1 MTIWLMK
8 NKLNSKTPNPL
19 RQQNSKQ
26 KQAHMT
32 EFSLL
37 SAFMVGIAG
46 SVHCF
51 GMCGGFAGAL
61 TVAIPQGKSPTP
73 FVFSY
78 NAGRIL
84 SYTLAGAV
92 TGALG
97 SIAQSSAK
105 SLLIG
110 FQLFSALMLI
120 AMALYLAQ
128 WWRGLAKVETLGRG
142 LWQRLQPLSKR
153 FIPFKS
159 PLSALPYGIIW
170 GWLPCGLVYST
181 LTWSLSAGTAL
192 QGALLM
198 MAFGLGTLPA
208 LFAVSFSANSILALL
223 RTPRT
228 RTFIAV
234 TLIIYAIFLIYRT
247 VNSIS

>member
-1 MTIWLMK
+1 MTD
-8 NKLNSKTPNPL
+8 
-19 RQQNSKQ
+19 
-26 KQAHMT
+26 
-32 EFSLL
+32 FSLF
-37 SAFMVGIAG
+37 SAFLVGIAG

-61 TVAIPQGKSPTP
+61 TAAIPQGKSPTP
-73 FVFSY
+73 FVLSY
-78 NAGRIL
+78 NTGRIL
-84 SYTLAGAV
+84 SYTLAGAI

-97 SIAQSSAK
+97 SIAQSSMT
-105 SLLIG
+105 SLLYG
-110 FQLFSALMLI
+110 FKLFSAFMLI

-128 WWRGLAKVETLGRG
+128 WWRGLARIESLGKQ
-142 LWQRLQPLSKR
+142 LWQHLQPLSRR
-153 FIPFKS
+153 FLPFKC

-192 QGALLM
+192 QGAM
-198 MAFGLGTLPA
+198 IMAAFGVGTLPA
-208 LFAVSFSANSILALL
+208 LLAVSFGANGLLTLL
-223 RTPRT
+223 RMPKT

-234 TLIIYAIFLIYRT
+234 TLIIYAVFLIYRT

>member
-1 MTIWLMK
+1 MTDF
-8 NKLNSKTPNPL
+8 T
-19 RQQNSKQ
+19 
-26 KQAHMT
+26 
-32 EFSLL
+32 LL
-37 SAFMVGIAG
+37 SAFLVGLAG

-61 TVAIPQGKSPTP
+61 TAAIPGGKPP
-73 FVFSY
+73 FMY
-78 NAGRIL
+78 IL
-84 SYTLAGAV
+84 SYNTGRIISYSFAGAL

-97 SIAQSSAK
+97 SIAQSSVK
-105 SLLIG
+105 SLLYG

-128 WWRGLAKVETLGRG
+128 WWRGLTKVEALGRG
-142 LWQRLQPLSKR
+142 IWQYLQPVSRR
-153 FIPFKS
+153 FLPFSS

-181 LTWSLSAGTAL
+181 LTWSLAAGTAL
-192 QGALLM
+192 QGGLLM

-208 LFAVSFSANSILALL
+208 LFSVSFSAKKFLSLL
-223 RTPRT
+223 RNPHT
-228 RTFIAV
+228 RTFIAM
-234 TLIIYAIFLIYRT
+234 TLIIYAVFLIYRT

>member
-1 MTIWLMK
+1 MTD
-8 NKLNSKTPNPL
+8 
-19 RQQNSKQ
+19 
-26 KQAHMT
+26 
-32 EFSLL
+32 FSLF
-37 SAFMVGIAG
+37 SAFLVGIAG

-61 TVAIPQGKSPTP
+61 TAAIPQGKSPTP
-73 FVFSY
+73 FVLSY
-78 NAGRIL
+78 NTGRIL
-84 SYTLAGAV
+84 SYTLAGAI

-97 SIAQSSAK
+97 SIAQSSMT
-105 SLLIG
+105 SLLYG
-110 FQLFSALMLI
+110 FKLFSAFMLI

-128 WWRGLAKVETLGRG
+128 WWRGLARIESLGKQ
-142 LWQRLQPLSKR
+142 LWQHLQPLSRR
-153 FIPFKS
+153 FLPFKS

-192 QGALLM
+192 QGAM
-198 MAFGLGTLPA
+198 IMAAFGVGTLPA
-208 LFAVSFSANSILALL
+208 LLAVSFGANGLLTLL
-223 RTPRT
+223 RMPKT

-234 TLIIYAIFLIYRT
+234 TLIIYAVFLIYRT

>member
-1 MTIWLMK
+1 MTD
-8 NKLNSKTPNPL
+8 
-19 RQQNSKQ
+19 
-26 KQAHMT
+26 
-32 EFSLL
+32 FSLL
-37 SAFMVGIAG
+37 SAFLVGIAG

-61 TVAIPQGKSPTP
+61 TAAIPQGKSPTP
-73 FVFSY
+73 FVLSY
-78 NAGRIL
+78 NTGRIL
-84 SYTLAGAV
+84 SYTLAGAI

-97 SIAQSSAK
+97 SIAQSSMT
-105 SLLIG
+105 SLLYG
-110 FQLFSALMLI
+110 FKLFSAFMLI

-128 WWRGLAKVETLGRG
+128 WWRGLARIESLGKQ
-142 LWQRLQPLSKR
+142 LWQHLQPLSKR
-153 FIPFKS
+153 FLPFKS

-192 QGALLM
+192 QGAM
-198 MAFGLGTLPA
+198 IMAAFGVGTLPA
-208 LFAVSFSANSILALL
+208 LLAVSFGANGLLTLL
-223 RTPRT
+223 RMPKT

-234 TLIIYAIFLIYRT
+234 TLIIYAVFLIYRT